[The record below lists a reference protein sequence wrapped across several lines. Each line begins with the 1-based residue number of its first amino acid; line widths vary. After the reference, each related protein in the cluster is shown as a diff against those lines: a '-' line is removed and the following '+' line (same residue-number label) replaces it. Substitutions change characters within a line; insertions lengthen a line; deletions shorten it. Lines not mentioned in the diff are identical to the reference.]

1 MENFTSDIEV
11 GDGIS
16 GLEDKVPKL
25 KHSVD
30 NRDKSN
36 ESIATECSRYIG
48 YHLKT
53 SSVCHGHRSREVL
66 KLKGQEIELI
76 KS

>member
-11 GDGIS
+11 GDGTS

-25 KHSVD
+25 RHSVD
-30 NRDKSN
+30 YRDKSN
-36 ESIATECSRYIG
+36 ESIGTEYSRYIG

-53 SSVCHGHRSREVL
+53 ISVCHGHRRREAL
-66 KLKGQEIELI
+66 KLKGRET
-76 KS
+76 